1 MRGRGASTTFFI
13 SHFEFSTGIFIW
25 KEMTLSLNV
34 TPLATRRWWPLIF
47 PAYFKFPA
55 LSKSFN
61 DDTLCTYTFPNRGQR
76 TRAKVQGTSCSL
88 YFVWN
93 RSFDCVK
100 YLLGTN
106 MLLMRNSKNHQS
118 FLYTFYFSSLN
129 ISWLYT
135 FLKGWDCKHDS
146 SKDSFWI
153 GMTDDREMYWLC
165 VYCCIQNRFRITG
178 LEL

>member
-1 MRGRGASTTFFI
+1 MSLLWQRGDDDLWFFLPTSNFQRCQKALMMIHCAHTHSPIEGKERGPKSRVHLAVSISFEIDRLIVSNICLEQTCYWWGILRITKVSSIHFI
-13 SHFEFSTGIFIW
+13 
-25 KEMTLSLNV
+25 
-34 TPLATRRWWPLIF
+34 
-47 PAYFKFPA
+47 
-55 LSKSFN
+55 
-61 DDTLCTYTFPNRGQR
+61 
-76 TRAKVQGTSCSL
+76 
-88 YFVWN
+88 
-93 RSFDCVK
+93 
-100 YLLGTN
+100 
-106 MLLMRNSKNHQS
+106 
-118 FLYTFYFSSLN
+118 FSSLN